1 VGKSRQIFLNCD
13 NINRGEWI
21 NVKIPLMLNSDNK
34 WTPANNH
41 NPGSCRVSIIL
52 LTQNA
57 VTPVCQSPKRLK
69 AIISE
74 QISNEIIVVHYDQD
88 EDTDSDSDSNAEPG
102 FNNNKKIDITRPTNE
117 KGDEKVVHARAKGEF
132 ASAVMKGIE
141 LCNGQFILVMDADF
155 PYPEEVLRELVKELL
170 NSPNSI
176 IIASRY
182 AKGASRQKLPFGRS
196 TISKGARMIV
206 RHGLK
211 VKDVQDPLSS
221 CFALPTQLIENIRIE
236 GKGNEILLEILV
248 KVNNGKRNNN
258 IPIKEIPFK
267 QKDKQSTKKIDFN
280 RIKSYSNA
288 VWHLY
293 RYGRKSNQLQNNSD
307 VVEQK
312 KHKSVLFL
320 SKAGRF
326 FTVGASGLVVNYV
339 VSFLLS
345 NVVSNI
351 WYIQAT
357 LIGIIVSITTNFLL
371 NKVWTF
377 EDRDFSIRH
386 FFKQYTLFLAL
397 CGLGAVIQLS
407 LVFVFVEYSSIQY
420 GLALIIAVCVSS
432 LGNFLLN
439 KKITFEEKIWE

>member
-1 VGKSRQIFLNCD
+1 
-13 NINRGEWI
+13 
-21 NVKIPLMLNSDNK
+21 MLNSNNK
-34 WTPANNH
+34 GVPGNNQI
-41 NPGSCRVSIIL
+41 PGSCKISIIL
-52 LTQNA
+52 TTQNA
-57 VTPVCQSPKRLK
+57 GTPTCQSPKRLK

-74 QISNEIIVVHYDQD
+74 ENSSEMIVVHYNQD
-88 EDTDSDSDSNAEPG
+88 EGTDSDLQLDPG
-102 FNNNKKIDITRPTNE
+102 SEFNNNKRTDIPQPINE
-117 KGDEKVVHARAKGEF
+117 KDDEKVVHARAKGEF
-132 ASAVMKGIE
+132 TSAVMKGIE
-141 LCNGQFILVMDADF
+141 LSNGQFILAMDADF
-155 PYPEEVLRELVKELL
+155 PYPEEIIRDLIKELI
-170 NSPNSI
+170 SYPNSI

-182 AKGASRQKLPFGRS
+182 AKGASRQKLPFARS
-196 TISKGARMIV
+196 TISGGARIIV

-211 VKDVQDPLSS
+211 VKHVRDPLSS
-221 CFALPTQLIENIRIE
+221 CFALSRQLIEDVSIE

-248 KVNNGKRNNN
+248 KVNNNKKNNN
-258 IPIKEIPFK
+258 ITIKEIPFR
-267 QKDKQSTKKIDFN
+267 QKDMQGSKKLDFK
-280 RIKSYSNA
+280 RIKSYANA

-293 RYGRKSNQLQNNSD
+293 RYGRKSNQLQNDRD

-312 KHKSVLFL
+312 KHKSILFL

-357 LIGIIVSITTNFLL
+357 LFGIIISITTNFLL

-386 FFKQYTLFLAL
+386 FFRQYGFFLAL
-397 CGLGAVIQLS
+397 CALGAVIQLS
-407 LVFVFVEYSSIQY
+407 LVFAFVEYFHIEY
-420 GLALIIAVCVSS
+420 GLSLIMAVCIAS

-439 KKITFEEKIWE
+439 KKITFGEKIWE